1 MYLVMG
7 TEKDLVGIRLS
18 KGATKYT
25 GIGRS
30 PQKEEKLFLLSF
42 AREMQSLHEEPVFYH
57 SLTNSCSTILRKLI
71 NEVSP
76 IKNR

>member
-7 TEKDLVGIRLS
+7 TENDLVGIRAF
-18 KGATKYT
+18 KDQVHRYR
-25 GIGRS
+25 ICH
-30 PQKEEKLFLLSF
+30 QKEEKSFLLSF

-71 NEVSP
+71 NEVFQKS
-76 IKNR
+76 R